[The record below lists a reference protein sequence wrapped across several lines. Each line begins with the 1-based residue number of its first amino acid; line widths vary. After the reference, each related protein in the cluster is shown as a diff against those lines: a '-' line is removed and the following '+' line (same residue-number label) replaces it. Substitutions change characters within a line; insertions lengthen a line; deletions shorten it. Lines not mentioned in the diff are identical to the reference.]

1 MRLGYPSLAMEVDKI
16 MPLSML
22 QSGTE
27 AVVQK
32 IGGQGETKRFLNS
45 LGFIEGSKVMVV
57 SELGGNLI
65 VNVKEARIAL
75 SKTMANRIYVA

>member
-1 MRLGYPSLAMEVDKI
+1 MEVDKI

-75 SKTMANRIYVA
+75 SKAMANRIYVA

>member
-1 MRLGYPSLAMEVDKI
+1 MGVDKI

-22 QSGTE
+22 QSGAE

-32 IGGQGETKRFLNS
+32 IASQGETKRFLNS
-45 LGFIEGSKVMVV
+45 LGFIEGCKVMVV

-75 SKTMANRIYVA
+75 SKAMANRIYVA